1 MTANT
6 TSDGPTAPAAANG
19 VAPDASLEARLAGL
33 LERVS
38 QLEAELADLRAR
50 VDPPI
55 SEETV
60 LAICAAV
67 AAFLGERAHV
77 RQIHFAGDTAWA
89 RAGRS
94 YVLGSHSATHR
105 R

>member
-1 MTANT
+1 MTATDTN
-6 TSDGPTAPAAANG
+6 GPAAPAGAAP
-19 VAPDASLEARLAGL
+19 ARAALEARLAAL
-33 LERVS
+33 VERVER
-38 QLEAELADLRAR
+38 LEAEVADLRA
-50 VDPPI
+50 VVEPPL

-77 RQIHFAGDTAWA
+77 RQIHLAGDTAWA